1 MFRRK
6 KNKKIKRLNKNVM
19 HIEIWLF
26 ILKHFPIIDVKRSSN
41 NPLRMSRFLYLT
53 NEENQ
58 GLDTLCNWFPVICVL
73 MTEFGQKSIFLTYK
87 KMTFSLVLQQQI
99 CPSFSGSSSNFRYV
113 VPLGPI
119 DNILIIPIFQ
129 HL

>member
-1 MFRRK
+1 
-6 KNKKIKRLNKNVM
+6 M

-26 ILKHFPIIDVKRSSN
+26 ILKHFHIIDVKRSSN
-41 NPLRMSRFLYLT
+41 NPLRMSRFPYLT

-73 MTEFGQKSIFLTYK
+73 MTELGQKSRFLTYK
-87 KMTFSLVLQQQI
+87 KMHFSLVLQQQI
-99 CPSFSGSSSNFRYV
+99 RPSFSGSSSNFRFV
-113 VPLGPI
+113 VPLAPI
-119 DNILIIPIFQ
+119 NNILIISIFQ

>member
-1 MFRRK
+1 
-6 KNKKIKRLNKNVM
+6 M

-73 MTEFGQKSIFLTYK
+73 MTEFGQKSIFLT
-87 KMTFSLVLQQQI
+87 
-99 CPSFSGSSSNFRYV
+99 
-113 VPLGPI
+113 
-119 DNILIIPIFQ
+119 
-129 HL
+129 